1 MKKEEKAVKSLDLT
15 LLGSFQHIGFVIKH
29 SQITAKQNKNK
40 QDFIS
45 AEKKFLFADETTEYY
60 QSN

>member
-40 QDFIS
+40 QDSIS
-45 AEKKFLFADETTEYY
+45 AEKKV
-60 QSN
+60 SVCR